1 MEGAMID
8 ASGLAIGG
16 KSGAWLR
23 SRLDDFVSSSK
34 GIAAVEFAMILPV
47 MLIMYFGLVEVS
59 TGVNTDRKLT
69 QLSRSVADLTG
80 RTPSAKDADIKDI
93 FDASAEVMRPYDGSK
108 ARMTVSSI
116 VVKTNAATN
125 QPEGRVCWSD
135 TRGGTA
141 LTANQIVVVPDGFR
155 TPNTSYI
162 QAEAEYDY
170 KPTIGYTISG
180 TIVLNEKTPWP
191 VRNVQQ
197 VSRNGLT
204 C

>member
-1 MEGAMID
+1 MID
-8 ASGLAIGG
+8 PSNLPSGGT
-16 KSGAWLR
+16 SGTWLR
-23 SRLDDFVSSSK
+23 SRLNDFVSSAQ

-47 MLIMYFGLVEVS
+47 MLIMYFGLVEVT
-59 TGVNTDRKLT
+59 TGVNVDRKLT

-80 RTPSAKDADIKDI
+80 RTPSANDAAIKDI
-93 FDASAEVMRPYDGSK
+93 FDASAEVMRPYDGSR

-116 VVKTNAATN
+116 VVKTNPATN
-125 QPEGRVCWSD
+125 LPEGRVCWSD
-135 TRGGTA
+135 TRNGTA
-141 LTANQIVVVPDGFR
+141 LTSNQLVDVPDGFR

-170 KPTIGYTISG
+170 KPTIGYTMSG
-180 TIVLNEKTPWP
+180 TIVLKEKTPWP